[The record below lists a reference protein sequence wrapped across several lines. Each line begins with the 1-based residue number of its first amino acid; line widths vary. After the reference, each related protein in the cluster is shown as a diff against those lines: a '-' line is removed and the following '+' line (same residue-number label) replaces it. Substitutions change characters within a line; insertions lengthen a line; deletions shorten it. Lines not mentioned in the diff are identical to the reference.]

1 MNKILLIFLFAA
13 GSVFPASRIDDLI
26 ERGLE
31 HSYNFEWNNA
41 EKVFDEAIRIYPD
54 DPRGYHYK
62 SNLYFWNYLSGK
74 KEEDLKKFFE
84 YSEQTIEKAEAVLSK
99 SSENENALY
108 VLGSNYGFRSI
119 IFFTIQENLKAVWAG
134 KNSKSY
140 LTKTLEVN
148 PERYDAYMG
157 LGVFKFALS
166 FVPGVFQ
173 WALDIAGVSGTK
185 EEGIAYLRM
194 AYQKGKYAKT
204 EAGYYLSQI
213 YTGSVAKYDSAAYY
227 LNSLLSK
234 YPHNSLFDYS
244 YAVVLLKQRKPEEA
258 EKHLNNI
265 IRKEDESFNQ
275 IISFAY
281 FLKGDA
287 CFIRN
292 DFEKGKEY
300 YQKFIASTGNKDYT
314 GIANYRLALCYCF
327 LENAAEAKKHF
338 ELAEKGNME
347 LSDDIYARRKGRKFL
362 DKEISKLELDLIKF
376 TNDIE
381 AGKYETAYDSL
392 LAFAKDAKD
401 QSLLSE
407 INFRLSDA
415 AYHLGK
421 YGKAESYASRALTYD
436 SKDEKWIKPFAY
448 YYKALSNKK
457 LNNIEEYKEDI
468 EKAASYNDYEY
479 YDKLDSMIDAQ
490 K

>member
-1 MNKILLIFLFAA
+1 MSKLLLGFLLIA
-13 GSVFPASRIDDLI
+13 GTVFPASRIDELI

-31 HSYNFEWNNA
+31 HSYNFEWAAA
-41 EKVFDEAIRIYPD
+41 EKMFDQAIHAYPN

-84 YSEQTIEKAEAVLSK
+84 YSDLAIEKGEAVLDKDSD
-99 SSENENALY
+99 NENALY
-108 VLGSNYGFRSI
+108 ILGSNHGFRSI
-119 IFFTIQENLKAVWAG
+119 IFFSIQENLKAVWAG

-185 EEGIAYLRM
+185 EEGIACLRK
-194 AYQKGKYAKT
+194 AYTKGKYART

-227 LNSLLSK
+227 LKSLLAE
-234 YPHNSLFDYS
+234 YPNNSLFDYS
-244 YAVVLLKQRKPEEA
+244 YAVVLLKQRRPADA
-258 EKHLNNI
+258 ENHLDNV
-265 IRKEDESFNQ
+265 IRKAGDDANQ
-275 IISFAY
+275 IVSYSY

-287 CFIRN
+287 AFIQN
-292 DFEKGKEY
+292 KFEEGKEY
-300 YQKFIASTGNKDYT
+300 YQKFLSTTTGKDYT

-327 LENAAEAKKHF
+327 LDNFAEAKKHF
-338 ELAEKGNME
+338 ESAQKGNME
-347 LSDDIYARRKGRKFL
+347 LSDDIYARRKGHKYTER
-362 DKEISKLELDLIKF
+362 EISKTELEVIKF
-376 TNDIE
+376 ANEIE
-381 AGKYETAYDSL
+381 AGKYDKAYDSL
-392 LAFAKDAKD
+392 QILAKEAKD
-401 QSLLSE
+401 QISLSE
-407 INFRLSDA
+407 INFYLSDA

-421 YGKAESYASRALTYD
+421 YGKAESFASRAITYD
-436 SKDEKWIKPFAY
+436 SRDEKWVKPFAY
-448 YYKALSNKK
+448 YTKALANRK
-457 LNNIEEYKEDI
+457 LNNADEYKENL

-479 YDKLDSMIDAQ
+479 YDKLSSMIEAQ